1 MKVGLKM
8 FLLNFKELLSSTIY
22 KVLIFIGGIII
33 GILLV
38 LLIYLIVS
46 LIHKSSKLKKNK
58 NNIINLPVTEPKEI
72 VYKYKQIYLTNYS
85 SKLFSIRLSG
95 LKEIALP
102 LIKDIAGTYYPSSK
116 DPLLE
121 VSFENLLKLTNRV
134 VDKVENMVNEIIN
147 SSIFKIA
154 WTSYAGAKNI
164 VGFFKGLFKK
174 EKEDYL
180 SINVKKLKISFI
192 VEQLDNMKNKPKK
205 EILSDDKKYFILDD
219 FINNK
224 ALSLIDQIALE
235 ANIVYSNSGGVE
247 L

>member
-58 NNIINLPVTEPKEI
+58 NNVINLPVTEPKEI
-72 VYKYKQIYLTNYS
+72 VDKYKQIYLTNYS

-205 EILSDDKKYFILDD
+205 EILSDEKKYFILDD

-235 ANIVYSNSGGVE
+235 ATIVYSNSGGVE

>member
-46 LIHKSSKLKKNK
+46 LIHKSSKFKKNK
-58 NNIINLPVTEPKEI
+58 NNVINLPVTEPKEI
-72 VYKYKQIYLTNYS
+72 VDKYKQIYLTNYS

-235 ANIVYSNSGGVE
+235 ATIVYSNSGGVE

>member
-38 LLIYLIVS
+38 LLIYLIIS
-46 LIHKSSKLKKNK
+46 LIHKSSKLKKNR

-72 VYKYKQIYLTNYS
+72 VDKYKQIYLTNYS

-102 LIKDIAGTYYPSSK
+102 LIKDIAGSYYPSSK

-235 ANIVYSNSGGVE
+235 ATIVYSNSGGVE

>member
-38 LLIYLIVS
+38 LLIYLIIS
-46 LIHKSSKLKKNK
+46 LIHKSSKLKKNR

-72 VYKYKQIYLTNYS
+72 VDKYKQIYLTNYS

-235 ANIVYSNSGGVE
+235 ATIVYSNSGGVE

>member
-72 VYKYKQIYLTNYS
+72 VDKYKQIYLTNYS

-102 LIKDIAGTYYPSSK
+102 LIKDIAGSYYPSSK

-235 ANIVYSNSGGVE
+235 ATIVYSNSGGVE

>member
-58 NNIINLPVTEPKEI
+58 NNVINLPVTEPKEI
-72 VYKYKQIYLTNYS
+72 VDKYKQIYLTNYS

-102 LIKDIAGTYYPSSK
+102 LIKDIAGSYYPSSK

-205 EILSDDKKYFILDD
+205 EILSEDKKYFILDD

-235 ANIVYSNSGGVE
+235 ATIVYSNSGGVE

>member
-72 VYKYKQIYLTNYS
+72 VDKYKQIYLTNYS

-102 LIKDIAGTYYPSSK
+102 LIKDIAGIYYPSSK

-224 ALSLIDQIALE
+224 ALSLIDQISLE
-235 ANIVYSNSGGVE
+235 ATIVYSNSGGVE

>member
-72 VYKYKQIYLTNYS
+72 VDKYKQIYLTNYS

-235 ANIVYSNSGGVE
+235 ATIVYSNSGGVE

>member
-1 MKVGLKM
+1 M

-38 LLIYLIVS
+38 LLIYLIIS
-46 LIHKSSKLKKNK
+46 LIHKSSKLKKNR

-72 VYKYKQIYLTNYS
+72 VDKYKQIYLTNYS

-102 LIKDIAGTYYPSSK
+102 LIKDIAGSYYPSSK

-235 ANIVYSNSGGVE
+235 ATIVYSNSGGVE